1 MVMEAFSGYEG
12 KFQYDIVGHS
22 GDDYRIAFVDRTQPP
37 TDNKQRLEVIKA
49 RFIYVVFLHK
59 ITCAI

>member
-1 MVMEAFSGYEG
+1 MEAFSGYEG

-37 TDNKQRLEVIKA
+37 TDNKRRLEVIKVNI
-49 RFIYVVFLHK
+49 FFFYS
-59 ITCAI
+59 